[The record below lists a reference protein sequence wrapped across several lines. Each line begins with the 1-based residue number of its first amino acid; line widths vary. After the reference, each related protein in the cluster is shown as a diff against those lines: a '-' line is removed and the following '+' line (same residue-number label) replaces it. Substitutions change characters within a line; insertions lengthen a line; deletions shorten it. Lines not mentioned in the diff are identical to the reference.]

1 MPVCMSKN
9 QTQSVGTKN
18 KLDSKILREH
28 VRRKYHRPGN
38 GVLQTEAEI
47 ARALGEEV
55 RTVRHWRHIGII
67 PWVSLGHRT
76 IRLRLQD
83 VLDALGKR
91 TVKEV

>member
-1 MPVCMSKN
+1 MPVCMGKN
-9 QTQSVGTKN
+9 QTQSVGTEN
-18 KLDSKILREH
+18 KSDSKILTQY

-47 ARALGEEV
+47 AAALGEEV
-55 RTVRHWRHIGII
+55 RTIRHWRHTGVI

-83 VLDALGKR
+83 VLDALRKR
-91 TVKEV
+91 TVKAV